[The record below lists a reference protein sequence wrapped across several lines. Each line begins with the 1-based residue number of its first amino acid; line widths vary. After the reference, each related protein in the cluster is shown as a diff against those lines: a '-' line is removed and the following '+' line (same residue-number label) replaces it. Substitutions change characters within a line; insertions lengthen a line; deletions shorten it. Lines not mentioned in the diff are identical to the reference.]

1 MLLICH
7 YLVCVIY
14 DLSKGGR
21 STLLLII
28 EHQLANY
35 KLCFL
40 SEETLFSLIVD
51 FNKTILAVFIL
62 RLVRYP
68 EKQN

>member
-14 DLSKGGR
+14 DLSKAGR

-51 FNKTILAVFIL
+51 FNKTILAAFIL